1 MSKAPRE
8 YKLTV
13 LGGGAV
19 GKSCLTIRFVENK
32 FPLEWFPT
40 IEDAYVKKRLVDGEE
55 VLLRILDTAGQDDYN
70 VLREQQMKYGDGFLL
85 VYSIESRQSFNELE
99 IFYQQILR
107 MKDSESFPMI
117 IVGTKCD
124 LEYQRQVPSS
134 EARNLARRLGCAFI
148 ETSAKERINV
158 DEAFIAL
165 VREIKRSQQPAVP
178 PGIDSK
184 NHPAEMD
191 EHSGGCKCIIA

>member
-1 MSKAPRE
+1 
-8 YKLTV
+8 
-13 LGGGAV
+13 V

-40 IEDAYVKKRLVDGEE
+40 IEDAYVKKCLVDGEE
-55 VLLRILDTAGQDDYN
+55 ALLRILDTAGQDDYN
-70 VLREQQMKYGDGFLL
+70 VLREQQMKYGEGFLL
-85 VYSIESRQSFNELE
+85 VYSIDSRQSFNELE

-124 LEYQRQVPSS
+124 LEYNRQVPAS
-134 EARNLARRLGCAFI
+134 EARSLARRLGCAFI

-165 VREIKRSQQPAVP
+165 VREIKRSQQPV
-178 PGIDSK
+178 ITQRVDSQYR
-184 NHPAEMD
+184 PAEVD
-191 EHSGGCKCIIA
+191 QHSPGCGCKCIIA